1 MATACVENRYPVTL
15 EEVSPWVID
24 GFIAT
29 EDQEFYQHFGI
40 TADAVADAAK
50 KLI

>member
-1 MATACVENRYPVTL
+1 MGWEALLGGNSAFVGMSSFGASAPANEL
-15 EEVSPWVID
+15 
-24 GFIAT
+24 
-29 EDQEFYQHFGI
+29 YQHFGI